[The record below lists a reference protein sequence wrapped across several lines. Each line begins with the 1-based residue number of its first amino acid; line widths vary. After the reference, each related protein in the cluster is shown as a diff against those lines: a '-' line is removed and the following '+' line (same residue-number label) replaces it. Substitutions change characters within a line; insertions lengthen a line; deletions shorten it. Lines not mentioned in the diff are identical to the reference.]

1 MSVDN
6 LWSLKAILRG
16 FEMASGLKVN
26 FWKSGLCGVN
36 VSPTFLETACD
47 FLNCQLGSIPFK
59 YLWLHIGAN
68 PKSESTWDPLLDH
81 LQKRLFSWRNKHI
94 SLGGRIVS
102 INAVL
107 NAIPIFYLSFYK
119 IPNCVWKK
127 VVCIQ
132 REFLWGGP
140 RGGKR
145 ISWVKWSVVCKE
157 KWKGGLGVRDIRLVN
172 LNLLT
177 KWRWCLLLPDMP
189 LWKEVLVAK
198 YGSHI
203 LYEVVWANFRVS
215 PKASNWWRSIIS
227 LEKEVSGKNWIS
239 ESIRR
244 KVGNGVG
251 TSFWNSNWV
260 GGTPLAVVFPRL
272 YSLSIQK
279 EGTGILG
286 CGTFYGEDL
295 YSNGRRSLFCV

>member
-1 MSVDN
+1 
-6 LWSLKAILRG
+6 
-16 FEMASGLKVN
+16 
-26 FWKSGLCGVN
+26 
-36 VSPTFLETACD
+36 
-47 FLNCQLGSIPFK
+47 
-59 YLWLHIGAN
+59 
-68 PKSESTWDPLLDH
+68 
-81 LQKRLFSWRNKHI
+81 
-94 SLGGRIVS
+94 
-102 INAVL
+102 
-107 NAIPIFYLSFYK
+107 
-119 IPNCVWKK
+119 
-127 VVCIQ
+127 
-132 REFLWGGP
+132 
-140 RGGKR
+140 
-145 ISWVKWSVVCKE
+145 
-157 KWKGGLGVRDIRLVN
+157 
-172 LNLLT
+172 
-177 KWRWCLLLPDMP
+177 MP

-279 EGTGILG
+279 EGTVCDFLL
-286 CGTFYGEDL
+286 EDGDTRL
-295 YSNGRRSLFCV
+295 WNFLWRRSLFQWEEVLVLRLREVLEFVALNSEEDRWVWVPDLDGSFSVKSAYNLLVKELWTDNVLEGELAEVFDHLWDSRHHLK